1 MHVYSSFRTLVTCR
15 RSRKENHGIH
25 LAIFDGIKARKTT
38 RNRVYPSY
46 LCRHESDTDLLHTVQ
61 SFPYNPF
68 ERRHTFS
75 GNPWERYEISFAQT
89 YRPRRIFHALNRGR
103 SSPRSW
109 HRYRIE
115 QESNEIDPY
124 RVSSSIQGSWL
135 CELKWNSLEYR
146 MRILASN
153 ESSVFLCSIM
163 KSSYVK
169 RYRGGLLSLL
179 QVFAGSRSF
188 RVNNKD
194 LYL

>member
-1 MHVYSSFRTLVTCR
+1 M
-15 RSRKENHGIH
+15 
-25 LAIFDGIKARKTT
+25 AIFDGIKARKRT

-61 SFPYNPF
+61 SFPF

-75 GNPWERYEISFAQT
+75 GNPWERYEISFVQSGTEANFS
-89 YRPRRIFHALNRGR
+89 RVKSR
-103 SSPRSW
+103 SFVSAELATLP
-109 HRYRIE
+109 IE

-124 RVSSSIQGSWL
+124 RVSSSIQESWL
-135 CELKWNSLEYR
+135 CGESWLKWNSLEYR

-169 RYRGGLLSLL
+169 RYHWWLVKLVAGFCDRDRSELS
-179 QVFAGSRSF
+179 
-188 RVNNKD
+188 
-194 LYL
+194 